1 MHRRVV
7 VILSIMATH
16 VHHSHTPSHP
26 GHPGHPGP
34 SRSSRSI
41 PVIPGFSGHLKLYPF
56 TAGVNKRPMTSN
68 AHHRKA
74 VNESFQMVQQ

>member
-1 MHRRVV
+1 MHRRVA
-7 VILSIMATH
+7 VILSIMATPMCITA
-16 VHHSHTPSHP
+16 TPQPSR
-26 GHPGHPGP
+26 P
-34 SRSSRSI
+34 SRSSRAIPVIPVI